1 MIRTLQERCLEHD
14 QDVYV
19 CYVDFEKAFDRVN
32 WEILMETLKNIGVD
46 WKDRRMIRNL
56 YIQQRATVRV
66 AEGESELVES
76 GRGVRQGCLLS
87 PLLFSIY
94 VEAMMIE
101 AMEDIDEGVKVGGKL
116 LKYIRFADDE
126 AMVADSEKGLQE
138 ILDKL
143 VEVGRK
149 YDMKINVKKTKTMR
163 MSRRDGLVVNIV
175 IEGQNVEQLT
185 KFRYLGATIA
195 DDDRCDVEIKTRIGM
210 AKDAF
215 NKEESY

>member
-1 MIRTLQERCLEHD
+1 MVIRTLQERCLEHD

-66 AEGESELVES
+66 AEGESELVEI

-101 AMEDIDEGVKVGGKL
+101 AMEDIDEGVKVGGKP
-116 LKYIRFADDE
+116 LKDIRFADDQ
-126 AMVADSEKGLQE
+126 AMVVDSEKDLHLV
-138 ILDKL
+138 IMDKL

-149 YDMKINVKKTKTMR
+149 R
-163 MSRRDGLVVNIV
+163 GS
-175 IEGQNVEQLT
+175 
-185 KFRYLGATIA
+185 
-195 DDDRCDVEIKTRIGM
+195 
-210 AKDAF
+210 
-215 NKEESY
+215 

>member
-1 MIRTLQERCLEHD
+1 
-14 QDVYV
+14 
-19 CYVDFEKAFDRVN
+19 
-32 WEILMETLKNIGVD
+32 
-46 WKDRRMIRNL
+46 
-56 YIQQRATVRV
+56 
-66 AEGESELVES
+66 
-76 GRGVRQGCLLS
+76 
-87 PLLFSIY
+87 
-94 VEAMMIE
+94 MIE